1 MGGRVEGEFSIKS
14 SFIIN
19 GKEVLMI
26 PYVLL
31 GMSRDRAVV
40 FTEINYENP
49 FTNDAAADDV
59 ATTATAGI

>member
-1 MGGRVEGEFSIKS
+1 
-14 SFIIN
+14 
-19 GKEVLMI
+19 MI

-59 ATTATAGI
+59 ATTATAAIYVFDGDFLATSVMVTAARR